1 MESLLSLES
10 QMNSKALR
18 WERHLAATAS
28 RLGAAPT
35 QTTLYYRQDGTAR
48 DPLLL
53 KVLGSIFV
61 SAVRMGRGVLAL
73 SMFFYAAALSGCMVG
88 PDFRPPQM
96 TVPANWIE
104 AAPTA
109 PAELPDVDLARWWT
123 VFDDPTLVTLEERA
137 IRSNLDLLQAE
148 ARIRQAR
155 AVRGIAGSGLGPTVD
170 AGGAIQRSRSPG
182 LSSNGLGGETR
193 GVVSNSYDAGFD
205 AGWELDIFGGIRRN
219 IEAADADTQ
228 AAVESR
234 RDALVTLT
242 AEVARNYIELRAFQQ
257 RIEIARQNLA
267 TQQHSARLTRQRFEG
282 GFVSG
287 LDVAN
292 ADAQVATTESQIPFL
307 EAAARQSIY
316 ALGILLGREPAALVA
331 ELSPAS
337 AIPAAPPSTPAGLP
351 SDLLR
356 RRPDIRRAEA
366 DIHAATARIGVATA
380 ELFPKFTITGSAGM
394 RSGDFSSWLT
404 SAQRFWSFGP
414 SVSWRVFDTGRTR
427 SAIAEQEALQEQALI
442 AYRQTV
448 LTALQ
453 EVENALIASAKEQER
468 RQSLASAVTA
478 NRKAVSLAKT
488 LYTEGQTD
496 FLNVLEAQRSLFLTE
511 ETLVLSTSAM
521 STDLV
526 ALYKAIGGGWSEEAE
541 TADWK
546 N

>member
-1 MESLLSLES
+1 
-10 QMNSKALR
+10 MNSKDLR
-18 WERHLAATAS
+18 WERHYAATVS
-28 RLGAAPT
+28 RLEAAPT
-35 QTTLYYRQDGTAR
+35 QTTLYYYRQDGTAR

-53 KVLGSIFV
+53 KMLGSIFV
-61 SAVRMGRGVLAL
+61 SALRMGRRVLTL
-73 SMFFYAAALSGCMVG
+73 SRFLYAAALSGCMVG

-104 AAPTA
+104 APTA
-109 PAELPDVDLARWWT
+109 ELQAVDLARWWT
-123 VFDDPTLVTLEERA
+123 VFDDPILVALEERA
-137 IRSNLDLLQAE
+137 IRSNLDLRQAE

-155 AVRGIAGSGLGPTVD
+155 AERRIAASGLGPTVD
-170 AGGAIQRSRSPG
+170 AGGSIQRSRSPG
-182 LSSNGLGGETR
+182 LSANWQDGQTR
-193 GVVSNSYDAGFD
+193 RVVNNSYDAGFD
-205 AGWELDIFGGIRRN
+205 AGWELDLFGGIRRN
-219 IEAADADTQ
+219 IEAADADLQ

-234 RDALVTLT
+234 RDVLVTLT

-267 TQQHSARLTRQRFEG
+267 TQQHSTRLTRQRFEG

-331 ELSPAS
+331 QLSPAS

-366 DIHAATARIGVATA
+366 DIHAATARIGVVTA

-404 SAQRFWSFGP
+404 SAQQFWSFGP

-427 SAIAEQEALQEQALI
+427 SAIEQQEALQEQALI

-478 NRKAVSLAKT
+478 NRKAVFCA
-488 LYTEGQTD
+488 
-496 FLNVLEAQRSLFLTE
+496 
-511 ETLVLSTSAM
+511 
-521 STDLV
+521 
-526 ALYKAIGGGWSEEAE
+526 
-541 TADWK
+541 
-546 N
+546 